1 MANQNKQNSAQNQ
14 QSSSSKSQNQSQE
27 RKQPQSSGQSQSG
40 RSQGGKIDNV
50 LYDVVTVLH
59 EKSKGLEAYDKYM
72 QDMQGNQ
79 EVRAIFEEIRRND
92 EEAVQRLEE
101 CLRLLV
107 GKGGESGA
115 EASGESEDEEA
126 A

>member
-1 MANQNKQNSAQNQ
+1 
-14 QSSSSKSQNQSQE
+14 
-27 RKQPQSSGQSQSG
+27 
-40 RSQGGKIDNV
+40 V

-72 QDMQGNQ
+72 QDMQGNE

-107 GKGGESGA
+107 GQGEESGGE
-115 EASGESEDEEA
+115 ESGESEDEEA